1 MTRERGKHVGQ
12 IIAGEFSINI
22 LHLCSLT
29 IPLLFS
35 MTIIIDTE
43 VITKNQLFL
52 STGYKKGKPINVL
65 SMYELWSPYFNYFTC
80 HIYIAYGRQ
89 RCDYKK
95 LEQTPFFMPIDIYL
109 YISCLVNWNFHY
121 AAWNIKRHK
130 TGMWYKSI
138 HYIPCFIRTAGQ
150 SGIWADYYYMHQGR
164 NIWTSPR
171 VIGNKLITPVQS
183 KLSLAGWLSKL
194 GLNNRFVHVKKPN
207 LKG

>member
-52 STGYKKGKPINVL
+52 STENKKANS
-65 SMYELWSPYFNYFTC
+65 SMCSLCMSYELPYFNYFTG
-80 HIYIAYGRQ
+80 HIYIAYSRQ

-95 LEQTPFFMPIDIYL
+95 LEQTPFLCP
-109 YISCLVNWNFHY
+109 
-121 AAWNIKRHK
+121 
-130 TGMWYKSI
+130 
-138 HYIPCFIRTAGQ
+138 
-150 SGIWADYYYMHQGR
+150 
-164 NIWTSPR
+164 
-171 VIGNKLITPVQS
+171 
-183 KLSLAGWLSKL
+183 
-194 GLNNRFVHVKKPN
+194 
-207 LKG
+207 